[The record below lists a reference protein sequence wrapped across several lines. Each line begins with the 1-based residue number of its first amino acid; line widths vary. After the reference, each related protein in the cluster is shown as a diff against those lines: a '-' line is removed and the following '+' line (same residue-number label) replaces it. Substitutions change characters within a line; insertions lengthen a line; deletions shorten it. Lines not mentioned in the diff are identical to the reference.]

1 MGVFGGVGE
10 AYPAGLEVRIFARAG
25 ERCSSR
31 VLRLLLS
38 LSLRGLSILNDGVVD
53 EEGLRV
59 FGCCGV
65 DADGRMG
72 DLLCVRFLLLG

>member
-1 MGVFGGVGE
+1 M
-10 AYPAGLEVRIFARAG
+10 
-25 ERCSSR
+25 
-31 VLRLLLS
+31 RLLLS
-38 LSLRGLSILNDGVVD
+38 LFLRRLSILDDGGVVD